1 MWESKKQ
8 YLNGFMVITVDVPRI
23 ELYYQRI
30 HDIAIGYE
38 ALDNFIKIIR
48 DTIYSINSQ
57 NVIIRCM
64 CNPMKSW
71 EELTIEYKDTITA
84 YRIPYKDYETFT
96 LYLVDDIV
104 RDWNERINYKPKP
117 KPPLGR
123 LRPLKCTE
131 CGGTIDLQT
140 LTCNFCGMRFYMEGV
155 FDGTG
160 T

>member
-23 ELYYQRI
+23 ELYYQRT

-38 ALDNFIKIIR
+38 ALDNCIKIIR
-48 DTIYSINSQ
+48 DSIYSINSQ

-71 EELTIEYKDTITA
+71 EELTIEYKDTIIA
-84 YRIPYKDYETFT
+84 YRIPYKDFYEAFT

-104 RDWNERINYKPKP
+104 RDWNERINCKPKHEP
-117 KPPLGR
+117 KPRLGR

-140 LTCNFCGMRFYMEGV
+140 LTCNFCGMQFYMEGELK
-155 FDGTG
+155 
-160 T
+160 